1 VDLSEITTGDSVPD
15 NEAPT
20 EIPVASEND
29 KNENS
34 DPEDKTSP
42 KDKEEED
49 SLAAPAP

>member
-20 EIPVASEND
+20 EIQVASEND
-29 KNENS
+29 KKENS

-49 SLAAPAP
+49 SLVSPAP